1 MRLFSLKEGK
11 RNGDGRE
18 LEGDVGTWGGDMKS
32 RFRECPGREGKLRWE
47 RNRPTRAGTMS
58 RSWREGAGVSV
69 EKGGTPRV
77 TRERAKQG
85 PETRWGSGGR

>member
-32 RFRECPGREGKLRWE
+32 RFYADGNDPAGKV
-47 RNRPTRAGTMS
+47 N
-58 RSWREGAGVSV
+58 
-69 EKGGTPRV
+69 
-77 TRERAKQG
+77 
-85 PETRWGSGGR
+85 